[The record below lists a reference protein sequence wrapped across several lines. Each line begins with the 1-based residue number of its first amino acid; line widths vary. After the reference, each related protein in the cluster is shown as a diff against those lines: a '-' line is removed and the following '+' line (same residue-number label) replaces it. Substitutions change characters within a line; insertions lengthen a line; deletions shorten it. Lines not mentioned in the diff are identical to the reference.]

1 MIRYMQ
7 AKKQPDT
14 KDIKHR
20 LINSIGHL
28 KQKVRYGNIMK
39 LNFISIE
46 IRDSILFLD
55 IIALKIVIMKN
66 KRHN

>member
-1 MIRYMQ
+1 MIRNMQ

-20 LINSIGHL
+20 LINSKGHL

-39 LNFISIE
+39 LSFISIE
-46 IRDSILFLD
+46 VSDSILLFD
-55 IIALKIVIMKN
+55 SIALKIVVKKN

>member
-14 KDIKHR
+14 KDIRQR
-20 LINSIGHL
+20 LINSKGHL

-39 LNFISIE
+39 LSFISIE
-46 IRDSILFLD
+46 VSDSILLFD
-55 IIALKIVIMKN
+55 SIALKIVVKKN

>member
-39 LNFISIE
+39 LSFISIE
-46 IRDSILFLD
+46 IIDSILLFD
-55 IIALKIVIMKN
+55 TMALKIVIKKN